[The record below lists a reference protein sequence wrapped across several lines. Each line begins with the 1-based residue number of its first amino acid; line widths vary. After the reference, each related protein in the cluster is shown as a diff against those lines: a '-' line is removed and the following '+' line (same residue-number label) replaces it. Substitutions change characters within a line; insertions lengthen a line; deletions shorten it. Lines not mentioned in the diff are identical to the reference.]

1 MFSCSKAGKICLY
14 ELTFDGHGRV
24 IAGAFIKSL
33 DGHRG
38 LVDRCCVFDG
48 DTRMISA
55 SWDKTC
61 KIWDLETA
69 TCLHTCKDDN
79 KVRGVAVYDNDTK
92 AVCCG
97 SGQWLSVWDIST
109 GLLLNRV
116 DMQHGA
122 TVWGLCLMSQTVHL
136 PHDGVWSD
144 SHVAITYSGDG
155 CVKFWNLAPGDEREI
170 VHARRAFDPG
180 PMCVAVVPSSF
191 ELGQLPL
198 LVGGFKSIKMNDVSS
213 IGSGP
218 SAGAIWESSKCIEP
232 GVMAEWLLET
242 IEENSAHFLY
252 FRDRYADLPTLIH
265 KLADNQYG
273 YSILHTVLQAFI
285 RERFVISQG
294 KPYDEDEHGKALGT
308 IGMLSRAGSSDA
320 GSALAVAVEGSHE
333 DMAQLLLEDYR
344 AHIASFQYVAAGFAP
359 ATLVLE
365 LTEADIVHLF
375 DSFPMLAAEFLQLL
389 PMQATSLVSPDSKCD
404 FSGAKNER
412 FIRATVDH
420 SPQVVH
426 MPDGTIAQWWDPFID
441 MQWYSSDAK
450 DSAKLE
456 DWKGEVEKDCHI
468 LRPLDT
474 AWGVKIKAERVPL
487 IAGGFADLA
496 SRRMHSKGRMMT
508 SYDNEHESMFA
519 SIASDVQQSGKL
531 EQLHTGEDGALGKY
545 RCMSASSPSL

>member
-14 ELTFDGHGRV
+14 ELTFDGHGRA

-33 DGHRG
+33 DGHKG

-97 SGQWLSVWDIST
+97 SGQWLSVWDIAT

-155 CVKFWNLAPGDEREI
+155 CVKFWNLVPGDEREI

-218 SAGAIWESSKCIEP
+218 SAGAIWESS
-232 GVMAEWLLET
+232 
-242 IEENSAHFLY
+242 
-252 FRDRYADLPTLIH
+252 
-265 KLADNQYG
+265 
-273 YSILHTVLQAFI
+273 
-285 RERFVISQG
+285 
-294 KPYDEDEHGKALGT
+294 
-308 IGMLSRAGSSDA
+308 
-320 GSALAVAVEGSHE
+320 
-333 DMAQLLLEDYR
+333 
-344 AHIASFQYVAAGFAP
+344 
-359 ATLVLE
+359 
-365 LTEADIVHLF
+365 
-375 DSFPMLAAEFLQLL
+375 
-389 PMQATSLVSPDSKCD
+389 
-404 FSGAKNER
+404 
-412 FIRATVDH
+412 
-420 SPQVVH
+420 
-426 MPDGTIAQWWDPFID
+426 
-441 MQWYSSDAK
+441 
-450 DSAKLE
+450 
-456 DWKGEVEKDCHI
+456 
-468 LRPLDT
+468 
-474 AWGVKIKAERVPL
+474 
-487 IAGGFADLA
+487 
-496 SRRMHSKGRMMT
+496 
-508 SYDNEHESMFA
+508 
-519 SIASDVQQSGKL
+519 
-531 EQLHTGEDGALGKY
+531 
-545 RCMSASSPSL
+545 